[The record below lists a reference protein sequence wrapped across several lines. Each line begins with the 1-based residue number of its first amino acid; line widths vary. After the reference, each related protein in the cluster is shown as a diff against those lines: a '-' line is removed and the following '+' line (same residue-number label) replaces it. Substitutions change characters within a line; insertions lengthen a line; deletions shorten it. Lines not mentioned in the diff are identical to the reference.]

1 MKSPDKQRHVSFK
14 MFSAFYELCLLFC
27 LLQRVH
33 LPYAHIGDNNI
44 VPNHRDNDIFL
55 NHRDDDIVPNHR
67 DDDIILNHRDDG
79 ILLNHRD
86 NDIVL
91 NHRDNDILL
100 NHRDDDIL
108 LNHRDDDIVLNHRGH
123 VQLSNTLLKFIA
135 DLNSS
140 FCFFVTFSTSKL
152 ISSLIFDKIF

>member
-55 NHRDDDIVPNHR
+55 NHRD
-67 DDDIILNHRDDG
+67 
-79 ILLNHRD
+79 

-91 NHRDNDILL
+91 NHRDDDIVL
-100 NHRDDDIL
+100 NHRDDDIV

-140 FCFFVTFSTSKL
+140 YCFFVTFSTFKL

>member
-14 MFSAFYELCLLFC
+14 MFSAFFELCLLFC

-33 LPYAHIGDNNI
+33 LPYAHIGDDNI

-67 DDDIILNHRDDG
+67 DDDI
-79 ILLNHRD
+79 LLNHRD

-91 NHRDNDILL
+91 NHRDNDIV
-100 NHRDDDIL
+100 